1 MRAAHGAGSK
11 GAPND
16 TTIGGARMK
25 FAASQLAYLV
35 GDRTARANLGS
46 LLKYLLLLAGL
57 ITFYAVLFHVIKIR
71 VEGEHHSWV
80 TGFYWTIVVMTTLGF
95 GDITF
100 TSDIG
105 RVFSIVVLLSG
116 VVLLLVMLPF
126 LFISLFYAPWLE
138 ARVRLRAPREVPEGT
153 RGHVILT
160 EHDAIAVALIDRLK
174 SENIPYF
181 VIEPDPAAAARL
193 VGEGISVI
201 TGDNDNGAT
210 YERVNARQAR
220 MLLANCEDTAN
231 TNITITARE
240 VAPHI
245 PIAAITEEEDS
256 VDVLELS
263 GATHI
268 LPLKRQLGEYLANRV
283 DTGDS
288 EAHIIGAYR
297 GLQIAELPARDTV
310 LAGQTVRDTRLRERT
325 GVSVVGMWERGKL
338 RPAFPDSV
346 IQADG
351 VIVVA
356 GIESQIA
363 ALNTMMRNEHAG
375 PPAPVLVI
383 GAGKV
388 GQAATR
394 ALRRKG
400 ITVHALDRHETAL
413 EMLREP
419 GVTTFAGDASDRR
432 TIERAGIH
440 DVGSVLLT
448 TNDDAMNIYLAVYCR
463 RLNPALRIVS
473 RITHERNVEAIHR
486 AGADFV
492 LSYTTLAVEAVV
504 SLLRG
509 YELVVLGEGVELFSI
524 PVPKPL
530 QGKRLS
536 QSGIGSGTGMSVVAM
551 EHEAHLVTH
560 LTGETIL
567 APGATLL
574 MLGSLEQRRR
584 FADLFEKG

>member
-1 MRAAHGAGSK
+1 
-11 GAPND
+11 
-16 TTIGGARMK
+16 MK
-25 FAASQLAYLV
+25 FASSQVAYLV

-46 LLKYLLLLAGL
+46 LFKYVLLLVAL
-57 ITFYAVLFHVIKIR
+57 ITVYAVVFHVIKGQ
-71 VEGEHHSWV
+71 VEGEQHSWI
-80 TGFYWTIVVMTTLGF
+80 TGFYWTLVVMTTLGF

-105 RVFSIVVLLSG
+105 RLFSIIVLLSG

-138 ARVRLRAPREVPEGT
+138 ARVRQRAPREVPADT

-160 EHDAIAVALIDRLK
+160 EYDTIAASLIERLK

-181 VIEPDPAAAARL
+181 VIEPDPGAAARL
-193 VGEGISVI
+193 VGEGLSVI
-201 TGDNDNGAT
+201 AGDNDSGAT
-210 YERVNARQAR
+210 YERINARQAR
-220 MLLANCEDTAN
+220 MLIANCEDTAN

-245 PIAAITEEEDS
+245 PIAAIAEEEDS

-263 GATHI
+263 GATHV
-268 LPLKRQLGEYLANRV
+268 LPLKQQLGEYLANRV
-283 DTGDS
+283 DIGGS
-288 EAHIIGAYR
+288 EAHVIGVYR
-297 GLQIAELPARDTV
+297 GLQIAELPARDTI

-338 RPAFPDSV
+338 QPAFPDSA

-356 GIESQIA
+356 GTESQIS
-363 ALNTMMRNEHAG
+363 ALNAMMRSGHADT
-375 PPAPVLVI
+375 PAPVLVI
-383 GAGKV
+383 GGGKV

-394 ALRRKG
+394 ALRRKHVPVNA
-400 ITVHALDRHETAL
+400 IDRHDAAL

-419 GVTTFAGDASDRR
+419 GVTTFTGDAADRR

-440 DVGSVLLT
+440 EVASVLLT

-492 LSYTTLAVEAVV
+492 LSYTTLGVEAIV

-509 YELVVLGEGVELFSI
+509 YELVLLGEGVELFSI
-524 PVPKPL
+524 AVPKPL
-530 QGKRLS
+530 QGKRLA
-536 QSGIGSGTGMSVVAM
+536 QSGIGSGTGMSVVAV
-551 EHEAHLVTH
+551 EHDTELVTQ
-560 LTGETIL
+560 LTGETLL
-567 APGATLL
+567 ASGATLL
-574 MLGSLEQRRR
+574 MLGSLEQRRK
-584 FADLFEKG
+584 FAELFEKG